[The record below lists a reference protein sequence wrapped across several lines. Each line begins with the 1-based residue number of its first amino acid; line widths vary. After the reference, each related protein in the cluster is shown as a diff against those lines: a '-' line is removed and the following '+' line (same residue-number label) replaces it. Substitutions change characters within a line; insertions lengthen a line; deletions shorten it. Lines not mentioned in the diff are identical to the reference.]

1 MPKPQAATIEE
12 RFNEFHGS
20 HPEVW
25 TLFVRFSHE
34 VMTAGHEHY
43 SADAVLH
50 RVRWEADIG
59 HCQDAEGYKI
69 NNNYSAFYARL
80 FHREY
85 PQHDGF
91 FRTRVSQADRR
102 PDEPNAPAVEATADY
117 TAPPAEPPAPPWPD
131 TDDAAR
137 PGAATA
143 ADVAAD
149 GVPTE
154 DPPAD
159 PRPAPAPQS
168 PMIVHRGFG
177 SVPARH
183 PG

>member
-1 MPKPQAATIEE
+1 MPRPRTATIEE
-12 RFNEFHGS
+12 RFNEFHTA

-34 VMTAGHEHY
+34 VMAAGHQHY

-59 HCQDAEGYKI
+59 FCQDADGFRI

-91 FRTRVSQADRR
+91 FRTRTSQADQR
-102 PDEPNAPAVEATADY
+102 PETQDAALPETAADY
-117 TAPPAEPPAPPWPD
+117 TAPPAA
-131 TDDAAR
+131 
-137 PGAATA
+137 
-143 ADVAAD
+143 
-149 GVPTE
+149 
-154 DPPAD
+154 PPAD
-159 PRPAPAPQS
+159 PWPSPATPNSDQGSAAP
-168 PMIVHRGFG
+168 PIIVRRGFG
-177 SVPARH
+177 SVPAQSS
-183 PG
+183 G